1 MNDQTFSRS
10 RTPSVEAERAEDIL
24 SRYPDIGERELSTL
38 IAEIPR
44 LPILDFALMTAD
56 ERLARKLEAFNRDH
70 GHKLKKS
77 WASAAVFLFVPVCL
91 VLAIVWWAVHQMV
104 VG

>member
-1 MNDQTFSRS
+1 MNDQAFSRS
-10 RTPSVEAERAEDIL
+10 RTPSAQAARAEDIL
-24 SRYPDIGERELSTL
+24 LRYPDIGERELSIL

-56 ERLARKLEAFNRDH
+56 ERLGRKLEAFNRDH
-70 GHKLKKS
+70 GHKLKSS
-77 WASAAVFLFVPVCL
+77 WTSAAAFLFVPVSL
-91 VLAIVWWAVHQMV
+91 FLALASWALHQMV

>member
-1 MNDQTFSRS
+1 MNDQTCSRS
-10 RTPSVEAERAEDIL
+10 RTPSARATSAEAIL
-24 SRYPDIGERELSTL
+24 LRYPDIGERELSTL

-56 ERLARKLEAFNRDH
+56 DRLARKLEAFNRDH
-70 GHKLKKS
+70 GHKLKTS
-77 WASAAVFLFVPVCL
+77 WTSAAVFLFVPISL
-91 VLAIVWWAVHQMV
+91 VLAILWWAVHQMA